1 MSLPLRISRGRTPSP
16 SHPNLKFKASTP
28 CFSAVPET
36 SAPCLRCL
44 WTSQLHLREGT
55 PPSPATCCRHPFP
68 VDMASQSLEDG
79 SDCTCTRARAFQNFA
94 AGLPM
99 FSPSVWGSLSFLRS
113 SDREG
118 SRVVVKKLSHRPVP
132 FGSGGV
138 RVTFQLPYDS
148 TTHITAILVRVYKY
162 MRSVT
167 FMTLG
172 NKGHGSG
179 PCVHTLRKE
188 IGAEGRFSGG
198 A

>member
-16 SHPNLKFKASTP
+16 PHPNLKYKASTP

-55 PPSPATCCRHPFP
+55 LSSPATCCQHPFP
-68 VDMASQSLEDG
+68 VDVTSQSLEDG
-79 SDCTCTRARAFQNFA
+79 SDCSMHQSEGFPELRSRVTHVLPL
-94 AGLPM
+94 GL
-99 FSPSVWGSLSFLRS
+99 GSLSFLRS
-113 SDREG
+113 SEREG
-118 SRVVVKKLSHRPVP
+118 SRAVVKKLSHRPVP
-132 FGSGGV
+132 SGSGGV
-138 RVTFQLPYDS
+138 RVTFQLPYNS
-148 TTHITAILVRVYKY
+148 TTHITAILVSVYKY

-179 PCVHTLRKE
+179 PCVHAPRKE